1 MKISAVLP
9 PAHIHLDVSL
19 PAKGDVLQFIAHTL
33 GKLDLTDDSAA
44 VYGALAKREL
54 MMSTGIG
61 GGLGIPHALT
71 PSVEE
76 LCLLMVRPENP
87 VPFDALD
94 GHPVSVVFGLVVPEN
109 ETTLHL
115 RSLAAISGLCK
126 KPGFMEGVQSA
137 RDAKQLWTRIKEMET
152 PDDIPG

>member
-9 PAHIHLDVSL
+9 PTQIHLDVPL
-19 PAKGDVLQFIAHTL
+19 AAKDEVLQFIARALDQL
-33 GKLDLTDDSAA
+33 GLTTDSAG
-44 VYGALAKREL
+44 VYGALAKREM

-61 GGLGIPHALT
+61 DGLGIPHALT

-76 LCLLMVRPENP
+76 LCLLMIRPENP

-94 GHPVSVVFGLVVPEN
+94 GHPVRVVFGLVVPEN

-115 RSLAAISGLCK
+115 RALAAISGLCK
-126 KPGFMEGVQSA
+126 KPGFWEGVSGA
-137 RDAKQLWTRIKEMET
+137 KDAEQLWTRIKEMEA
-152 PDDIPG
+152 PEDIPG

>member
-9 PAHIHLDVSL
+9 PEHIHLDVSL
-19 PAKGDVLQFIAHTL
+19 DAKDDVLQFIAQSL
-33 GKLDLTDDSAA
+33 EKLKLTQDSAA
-44 VYGALAKREL
+44 VYGALAKRER

-76 LCLLMVRPENP
+76 LCLLMIRPDRP
-87 VPFDALD
+87 IPFDALD
-94 GHPVSVVFGLVVPEN
+94 DLPVRVVFGLLVPEN

-115 RSLAAISGLCK
+115 RALAAISGLCK
-126 KPGFMEGVQSA
+126 KPGFLEGVSGAKDSA
-137 RDAKQLWTRIKEMET
+137 QLHARIKEMES
-152 PDDIPG
+152 PDDLPG